1 MEVSA
6 ALVITSV
13 AVVFMIL
20 ETIRLNKLLNKVLDL
35 NTDMMKAYK
44 DLTEEYKA
52 LIEEEE

>member
-1 MEVSA
+1 MEVSTVLIIA
-6 ALVITSV
+6 SAVII
-13 AVVFMIL
+13 FMIL
-20 ETIRLNKLLNKVLDL
+20 ETIRLNKLLNKILGL